1 MNFRDVLG
9 VLGRRWWLVVPGLL
23 VALVAGGAVYR
34 VTPPQYTQSE
44 SYLLLY
50 PVMTEGGPG
59 NPFLQLGNGVS
70 MAGSVL
76 ATKVSAGSTAASL
89 AAAHPGLTFSVA
101 LDASS
106 GAPIVAVSAQD
117 RDPVVLA
124 TTLGQLGKDL
134 VTQLADLQKTSGAPE
149 DSWVTIS
156 RLTKDA
162 QAQESHSDG
171 IRNGAGA
178 AAGVLLVFALLVLLV
193 EWRSRRAQRRR
204 AKAVAAAA
212 ENEPGSNGLPPSAY
226 RAAPAPPAPGTAA
239 PGAVVPTH
247 VNGRPVVPAGGH

>member
-1 MNFRDVLG
+1 M
-9 VLGRRWWLVVPGLL
+9 RRRWLVVPAVVL
-23 VALVAGGAVYR
+23 ALIAGGAGYT
-34 VTPPQYTQSE
+34 VTSPQYTQSE

-76 ATKVSAGSTAASL
+76 ATKVSAGSAAGSLTAD
-89 AAAHPGLTFSVA
+89 HPGLTFTVA
-101 LDASS
+101 LDSSS

-117 RDPVVLA
+117 RDPEVLA
-124 TTLGQLGKDL
+124 TTLDQLGQDL
-134 VTQLADLQKTSGAPE
+134 VTQLADLQKASGAPE

-156 RLTKDA
+156 RLTHDA
-162 QAQESHSDG
+162 QALESHSDG

-193 EWRSRRAQRRR
+193 EWRSRRAQHRR

-212 ENEPGSNGLPPSAY
+212 EN
-226 RAAPAPPAPGTAA
+226 
-239 PGAVVPTH
+239 
-247 VNGRPVVPAGGH
+247 

>member
-1 MNFRDVLG
+1 VNFRDVLG
-9 VLGRRWWLVVPGLL
+9 VLGRRWWLVVPGLIL
-23 VALVAGGAVYR
+23 ALVAGGAAYT

-89 AAAHPGLTFSVA
+89 TADHPGLTFSVA
-101 LDASS
+101 LDAST

-117 RDPVVLA
+117 GDRAVLA
-124 TTLGQLGKDL
+124 TTLNQLGQDL
-134 VTQLADLQKTSGAPE
+134 IAQLADLQKASGAPE

-156 RLTKDA
+156 RLTSDR

-171 IRNGAGA
+171 IRNGGA
-178 AAGVLLVFALLVLLV
+178 AAVGVVLFFALLVLLV
-193 EWRSRRAQRRR
+193 EWRSVRRARRRR
-204 AKAVAAAA
+204 ADAAT
-212 ENEPGSNGLPPSAY
+212 ENAPESDGVGSSAY
-226 RAAPAPPAPGTAA
+226 RTRPVPAA
-239 PGAVVPTH
+239 PGAAVRGDVVSPHT
-247 VNGRPVVPAGGH
+247 NGRPVVPAGER